1 MYFSLSCTYSA
12 SNHLPCLHVLFM
24 TSNPGKCA
32 SGSVKDFRRHGS
44 VEYQR
49 TWKKSVNT
57 SHKARVKSI
66 ASGLFGAGQLSKHLG
81 TDDYQDHDDDFPY
94 TEVDP
99 KRSRNKLFPVSSVA
113 PYTAL

>member
-1 MYFSLSCTYSA
+1 M
-12 SNHLPCLHVLFM
+12 
-24 TSNPGKCA
+24 
-32 SGSVKDFRRHGS
+32 
-44 VEYQR
+44 
-49 TWKKSVNT
+49 NT

-66 ASGLFGAGQLSKHLG
+66 ASGLFVDDQSSKHLG